1 MAPVTIVKAIIA
13 ALDEQHSRTIY
24 LPFYAHFTCLLALM
38 PSFIRDAA
46 QKVRDF
52 ISERITVLILAQ
64 LTYADY
70 AMQGFVKVSGRRSDE
85 GKAVAGS
92 KKE

>member
-1 MAPVTIVKAIIA
+1 MAPVTIVKAVIA

-24 LPFYAHFTCLLALM
+24 LPFYAHFTGLLALM

-52 ISERITVLILAQ
+52 ISERVSALIPAQ

-85 GKAVAGS
+85 GAVAGS